1 MLGPVAGVTAAL
13 GAVVALV
20 GPAAPVAGTAG
31 PFGGAA
37 KVQVAHIGK
46 IEVDLE
52 ATSTEG
58 LRRVPCGRAASASAA
73 CFVARPRS
81 AHGMPQTGQF
91 TP

>member
-1 MLGPVAGVTAAL
+1 MLGPVVGVTAAL

-37 KVQVAHIGK
+37 KVQLAHIGK

-52 ATSTEG
+52 ATSAKG
-58 LRRVPCGRAASASAA
+58 LRRVRCARAASASAA
-73 CFVARPRS
+73 CFVARP
-81 AHGMPQTGQF
+81 
-91 TP
+91 